1 MNKAKKKKNPAFVEF
16 TLLRDFMTGSTMIK
30 PNTAFVLLKSR
41 DLATSEYFFLGVL
54 VKEHCVD

>member
-1 MNKAKKKKNPAFVEF
+1 
-16 TLLRDFMTGSTMIK
+16 MIK